1 MSTRYCEMCTDK
13 KLYLQ
18 HSTTRFIERTKKSR
32 RYLFRVSDMSF
43 LRAIEK
49 KKEKETNETTSTL
62 PLHEGEEK
70 QSKGKRVYFF
80 FISN

>member
-1 MSTRYCEMCTDK
+1 MCTGN

-18 HSTTRFIERTKKSR
+18 HSKTRFIERTKKNR
-32 RYLFRVSDMSF
+32 RYLFRVSNMSF

-49 KKEKETNETTSTL
+49 QKEKQTNETTSTL
-62 PLHEGEEK
+62 PLYEGEEK